1 MTAMINDYLWD
12 SEFSKLFARCFE
24 RYKGGD
30 KDYTKYYNEDH
41 GFLYSIG
48 YKPREFFDFVED
60 LAEHGEPAATTAVL
74 IAAVRRDYFMTI
86 QKGELSDNELTT
98 DALPPRE
105 DELGGYQWLPRI
117 IAKARAKLR
126 GELHPDIMYG
136 CGGDRN
142 FLSGHGIHPADFLRF
157 VWAAR
162 EHDDAIV
169 QYVAAH
175 SDDIDDE

>member
-30 KDYTKYYNEDH
+30 KDYTKYYNNEDH

-86 QKGELSDNELTT
+86 QKGELTPCHHAKTSSAVTNGSRGSSPKPVQSYAVSSTPTSCMAAGGIETFSLVTAFILQISCVSSGLPENMTTPSSSMWLPTATTLTT
-98 DALPPRE
+98 N
-105 DELGGYQWLPRI
+105 
-117 IAKARAKLR
+117 KAA
-126 GELHPDIMYG
+126 G
-136 CGGDRN
+136 
-142 FLSGHGIHPADFLRF
+142 S
-157 VWAAR
+157 
-162 EHDDAIV
+162 
-169 QYVAAH
+169 
-175 SDDIDDE
+175 